1 MLFEVLI
8 SIGTGLKVK
17 FPIEFLQN
25 ITSYNLLYLLTKINI
40 RTESDVL
47 IEELQ
52 VRSLGSVPLYVMHP
66 KN

>member
-1 MLFEVLI
+1 MIFKKILI
-8 SIGTGLKVK
+8 LCASLTT
-17 FPIEFLQN
+17 F
-25 ITSYNLLYLLTKINI
+25 ITA
-40 RTESDVL
+40 SDVL